1 MPTVK
6 PDCRPPSAPENRPT
20 VVGPAE
26 QPRSPASAIS
36 AYIAVPAPGSAKA
49 FAKKCRQSGVPFYF
63 VTPKSSADYETSA
76 DISDMIIFN
85 TTLENAFARFNI
97 KA

>member
-1 MPTVK
+1 M
-6 PDCRPPSAPENRPT
+6 
-20 VVGPAE
+20 
-26 QPRSPASAIS
+26 
-36 AYIAVPAPGSAKA
+36 
-49 FAKKCRQSGVPFYF
+49 PFYF

-97 KA
+97 SQAGD

>member
-6 PDCRPPSAPENRPT
+6 PDCRPPSAPEKSPT

-36 AYIAVPAPGSAKA
+36 AYMAVPAPGSASAASENMPGQKMPTEKPHSA
-49 FAKKCRQSGVPFYF
+49 QP
-63 VTPKSSADYETSA
+63 SSAASA
-76 DISDMIIFN
+76 LPLCDATM
-85 TTLENAFARFNI
+85 
-97 KA
+97 

>member
-1 MPTVK
+1 M
-6 PDCRPPSAPENRPT
+6 
-20 VVGPAE
+20 
-26 QPRSPASAIS
+26 
-36 AYIAVPAPGSAKA
+36 
-49 FAKKCRQSGVPFYF
+49 PFYF